1 MSGDQFKV
9 GDRVSFVDPLG
20 HPRCGEIVRE
30 WPDFDSYSVLSDGGF
45 NYYKQRSG
53 LTLVEPKEE
62 IEVMQR
68 EFKLGERVYF
78 SKEGG
83 GEEAGTVA
91 SRAALSGGY
100 YVKGDGGPL
109 HFLTPSQIKAI
120 ADLPVEPGLMPQAF
134 VLNDHVKFNGI
145 AGPVEGSISEW
156 RLYDGKLYAIIT
168 DDKGR
173 KFVRWER
180 ELALTNFPR
189 AKKMDQPFTVKVEEK
204 EIVQTVK
211 VKTVHLT
218 LTEDEFKVIMRALN
232 AHPQSAVS
240 DLWDRLDDFA
250 NDNGIIDDEGEF

>member
-1 MSGDQFKV
+1 MAQKFEV

-53 LTLVEPKEE
+53 LTLAEPKEE

-68 EFKLGERVYF
+68 EFKSGERVYF
-78 SKEGG
+78 TTLGG
-83 GEEAGTVA
+83 GEEAGTITWRYHA
-91 SRAALSGGY
+91 ENHYEIFGDDDKLY
-100 YVKGDGGPL
+100 YKHGESL
-109 HFLTPSQIKAI
+109 KAI

-134 VLNDHVKFNGI
+134 VLNDRVTVNGI
-145 AGPVEGSISEW
+145 AGPVEGTIKEW
-156 RLYDGKLYAIIT
+156 RLRHGKLYAIVT
-168 DDKGR
+168 DDEGR

-189 AKKMDQPFTVKVEEK
+189 DKKMDQPFAVKIEEK
-204 EIVQTVK
+204 EVVQTIK
-211 VKTVHLT
+211 VKTVHLK

-232 AHPQSAVS
+232 AFPQSEVS

-250 NDNGIIDDEGEF
+250 NDNGIIDDESEF